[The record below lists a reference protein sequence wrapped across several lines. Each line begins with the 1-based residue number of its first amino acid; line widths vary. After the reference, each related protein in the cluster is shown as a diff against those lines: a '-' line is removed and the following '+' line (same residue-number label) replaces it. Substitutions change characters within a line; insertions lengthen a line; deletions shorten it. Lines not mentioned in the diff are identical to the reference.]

1 MSKRIIDFAYRE
13 NIGLKTKTAKDSV
26 KDVDLFDYKV
36 FRYNVNTYYI
46 LGDNNSTISY
56 QQGREI
62 ECRSYEEM
70 NNVIKLLED
79 RGFKQLDNYMTFKE
93 AKSNQKCK
101 K

>member
-1 MSKRIIDFAYRE
+1 MSKCIIDFAYRE

-26 KDVDLFDYKV
+26 KGVDLFEYKV

-56 QQGREI
+56 QKGREI

-70 NNVIKLLED
+70 NNVIKLLEN
-79 RGFKQLDNYMTFKE
+79 RGFKQLDNYITFKE
-93 AKSNQKCK
+93 AKPNQKCK

>member
-1 MSKRIIDFAYRE
+1 MKKHIVDFAYKE
-13 NIGLKTKTAKDSV
+13 NIGLKKEKAKDKV
-26 KDVDLFDYKV
+26 KGSNLFDYEV

-46 LGDNNSTISY
+46 LEDNNSLTY
-56 QQGREI
+56 QKNREI

-79 RGFKQLDNYMTFKE
+79 RGFNQLDNYITFKE
-93 AKSNQKCK
+93 AKPNQKCK